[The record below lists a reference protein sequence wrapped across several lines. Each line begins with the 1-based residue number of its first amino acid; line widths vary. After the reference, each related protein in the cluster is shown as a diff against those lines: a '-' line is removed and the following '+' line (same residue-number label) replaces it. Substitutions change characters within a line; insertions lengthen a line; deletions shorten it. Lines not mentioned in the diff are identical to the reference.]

1 MSRHTWFV
9 LFLFLG
15 TLACSAPHDAP
26 VAVTPKAT
34 VQPAVVAQATVEKDV
49 PVETVEPTTIA
60 SPDAGMRIKAVPM
73 AHQAAGQEPKPQPQ
87 PTKTVVPQRSVFEM
101 PKSTPK
107 GLNTCQAQT
116 DYSEKLYAKALKVAT
131 ATSCKQSS
139 DCTVAQNTSRC
150 VKRSPCK
157 VDSYVGVHKRHAK
170 QLKQL
175 RSDLYQ
181 KVCPTCVRYAY
192 KCAKPPMRAVCQE
205 NQCVRIDVKSAF
217 NLGLKIGRIKPY
229 NPEMQKRFTARHK
242 IFERCARG
250 HGQMGTFDGGTLRLA
265 VTLKED
271 GRVSEVKALQ
281 KLRQT
286 KVTQCVIQKIKPY
299 RFPKTQP
306 GQNRFEISLMY
317 K

>member
-1 MSRHTWFV
+1 MS
-9 LFLFLG
+9 LFLG

-26 VAVTPKAT
+26 NVAPPKET
-34 VQPAVVAQATVEKDV
+34 VQPTGVVEGTGPKDV
-49 PVETVEPTTIA
+49 PAEIVEPDTIPQ
-60 SPDAGMRIKAVPM
+60 PDAGMVNVAPKAPQGV
-73 AHQAAGQEPKPQPQ
+73 AQAPKPQ
-87 PTKTVVPQRSVFEM
+87 PTKTVSPQRSVFEM
-101 PKSTPK
+101 PKSNPK
-107 GLNTCQAQT
+107 VLNTCQAQT

-131 ATSCKQSS
+131 STSCKKSS

-150 VKRSPCK
+150 IKRSPCK

-192 KCAKPPMRAVCQE
+192 KCAKPAMNAVCQQ

-217 NLGLKIGRIKPY
+217 NLGLKVGRIKPY

-281 KLRQT
+281 NLRQP

-299 RFPKTQP
+299 RFPKPQV
-306 GQNRFEISLMY
+306 GQNRFEINLVY